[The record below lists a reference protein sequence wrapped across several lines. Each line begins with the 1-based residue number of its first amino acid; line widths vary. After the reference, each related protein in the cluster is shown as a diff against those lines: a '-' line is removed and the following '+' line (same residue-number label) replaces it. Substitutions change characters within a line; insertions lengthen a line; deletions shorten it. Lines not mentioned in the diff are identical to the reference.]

1 MSSQGSEPPVRKK
14 IKCND
19 AGSSEAQ
26 QAQSKNADTAH
37 SERVCMKINGKKL
50 NINGKII
57 SIGSNESLF
66 LKLLFEKIN
75 TYVPTDDLYVAL
87 YGGEA
92 GDWYKDSRK
101 ERQRFYSLLGSLHR
115 KLPKDWFEGKA
126 SKLKSSLIEHHT
138 GFLGISIVSAFNF
151 LSHRW
156 IRILRAHDRTR
167 KHISFRRL
175 TFKPIFGELL
185 T

>member
-50 NINGKII
+50 EI
-57 SIGSNESLF
+57 SMEKLLVSDLTSLVF

-92 GDWYKDSRK
+92 GDWYKDSK
-101 ERQRFYSLLGSLHR
+101 ERKTTYLF
-115 KLPKDWFEGKA
+115 
-126 SKLKSSLIEHHT
+126 
-138 GFLGISIVSAFNF
+138 SIKQS
-151 LSHRW
+151 
-156 IRILRAHDRTR
+156 T
-167 KHISFRRL
+167 
-175 TFKPIFGELL
+175 
-185 T
+185 